1 MLLQYHGGLMT
12 CLPQSFMLLI
22 SRFCGATKTYIIN
35 DAGRQIC
42 RVSNQI
48 PTLAILPVL
57 TGLLSQQDL

>member
-1 MLLQYHGGLMT
+1 MT
-12 CLPQSFMLLI
+12 CWPQSFMLLI
-22 SRFCGATKTYIIN
+22 SRFCGATKTYITN